1 MAIVC
6 CDTVFHTKIAGKYR
20 LGRRR
25 GGRRQQLVYRGA
37 VNNTAWGTF
46 LIRLDFR
53 LPKMN
58 AGTYL
63 KKDRAGS
70 EGVRLVPQ
78 GINLITERRT
88 LLYRYL
94 LDSSN
99 RLRSDSDDRSQHH
112 NRAKPFPSAEP
123 MTGRPARTATARID
137 TPLTVRHKLSAP
149 LSGAALDRVPP
160 MPQQGMAKGST
171 FSFRPI
177 HRPQLH
183 QETSR
188 RADPPGPA
196 EKSMVFQGQRPLLP
210 VSDLHRHQRGRAHEN
225 STAHLPGFSRLI
237 RNQGSRGIFL
247 VHTPSTPD
255 SVQKSPAADQPLS
268 ERKLPASWASRRP
281 ASAPSG
287 LFLKKSE
294 TASPASELVF
304 TRQRNIESEI
314 EELKKVVTQVGQQKS
329 EALPASSSAIQ
340 TEIRKQIDLERIS
353 DQVYRTIERRI
364 RQERERRGV

>member
-123 MTGRPARTATARID
+123 MTGRPAGTATARID

-188 RADPPGPA
+188 LADPPGPA
-196 EKSMVFQGQRPLLP
+196 EKRVLLQGLRPLLP
-210 VSDLHRHQRGRAHEN
+210 VSDLHRHQRGRTPEN
-225 STAHLPGFSRLI
+225 STAYLPGFVQLMRHQDTRVVSLI
-237 RNQGSRGIFL
+237 
-247 VHTPSTPD
+247 HEASTR
-255 SVQKSPAADQPLS
+255 VRAQKKPAAELLP
-268 ERKLPASWASRRP
+268 ERRLPDLFPGRRP
-281 ASAPSG
+281 SAPSG

>member
-1 MAIVC
+1 MAMVC
-6 CDTVFHTKIAGKYR
+6 CDTAFHTKIAEKYR
-20 LGRRR
+20 LVRRR

-37 VNNTAWGTF
+37 VKNAGWGTF

-58 AGTYL
+58 AVTYL

-112 NRAKPFPSAEP
+112 NREKPFPAADP
-123 MTGRPARTATARID
+123 MALRTARTATARID
-137 TPLTVRHKLSAP
+137 TPLTVRHKLSVP

-160 MPQQGMAKGST
+160 MPRQGMAKRSP
-171 FSFRPI
+171 FSFRPV
-177 HRPQLH
+177 HRQQLH

-188 RADPPGPA
+188 LADSPGPA
-196 EKSMVFQGQRPLLP
+196 EMRVMFQGLRPLVP
-210 VSDLHRHQRGRAHEN
+210 VSDLHRHQRGRTPEN
-225 STAHLPGFSRLI
+225 STAYLPGFIQLI
-237 RNQGSRGIFL
+237 RQKDTRVVSL
-247 VHTPSTPD
+247 VHKAYTLGSLH
-255 SVQKSPAADQPLS
+255 KSPAAELLP
-268 ERKLPASWASRRP
+268 ERRLPGSLPSRRP
-281 ASAPSG
+281 SAPSG
-287 LFLKKSE
+287 LFRKAGAAFS
-294 TASPASELVF
+294 AASELVF
-304 TRQRNIESEI
+304 KKQRTIESEI
-314 EELKKVVTQVGQQKS
+314 EELKKVVVRAGEQKS
-329 EALPASSSAIQ
+329 ETLPASSTAIKV
-340 TEIRKQIDLERIS
+340 EIRKQIDLERIS

>member
-1 MAIVC
+1 MTMAC
-6 CDTVFHTKIAGKYR
+6 SNSNFHKKISSKYR
-20 LGRRR
+20 FGRRGR
-25 GGRRQQLVYRGA
+25 GRWPQLVYRATGKNA
-37 VNNTAWGTF
+37 GWGRL

-70 EGVRLVPQ
+70 AGDRLVPQ
-78 GINLITERRT
+78 GINRVTEHRT
-88 LLYRYL
+88 ILLRYI

-99 RLRSDSDDRSQHH
+99 RLTPVFNDRLQLHSRPQ
-112 NRAKPFPSAEP
+112 PFPSADP
-123 MTGRPARTATARID
+123 MAWRPAGTATDRVA
-137 TPLTVRHKLSAP
+137 TPLTARQKPSAP
-149 LSGAALDRVPP
+149 LSGVAADRVPP
-160 MPQQGMAKGST
+160 MPQQGMAKRSP
-171 FSFRPI
+171 FNYRSPS
-177 HRPQLH
+177 RPQLH

-225 STAHLPGFSRLI
+225 STAHLSGFSRLI
-237 RNQGSRGIFL
+237 RNQGSRGILL

-268 ERKLPASWASRRP
+268 ERKLPALWASRRP

-287 LFLKKSE
+287 LFLNKSE
-294 TASPASELVF
+294 TSLPASELVF
-304 TRQRNIESEI
+304 KRQRNMESEI
-314 EELKKVVTQVGQQKS
+314 EELKKAVARAGEKKP
-329 EALPASSSAIQ
+329 EALPASSTAVQ
-340 TEIRKQIDLERIS
+340 MEIRKQIDLERIS